1 MDCYGAVCAVSGL
14 EYGGWLPGVGML
26 DGGYTGDGRVLA
38 CWMAACC
45 PVRGC
50 VLAWQMVA
58 CWPVTCNALQATN
71 VRRLGR
77 LCSVPY
83 AFFVTSRGLS

>member
-1 MDCYGAVCAVSGL
+1 MDCYGAVCAVGAL
-14 EYGGWLPGVGML
+14 EYGRWLLGVGML
-26 DGGYTGDGRVLA
+26 DGVYTGDGRVLA

-50 VLAWQMVA
+50 VLA
-58 CWPVTCNALQATN
+58 VTCNALQATN
-71 VRRLGR
+71 VQRLGR

-83 AFFVTSRGLS
+83 AFFVTSRGLN